1 MVSAL
6 WRKLVEMPV
15 NQNRTIWEDLA
26 AVKDGRLHIDEF
38 SERAMRQGY
47 TAYGVQRLLAQ
58 RFQPEVEAIGTQ
70 LEADIAELVRW
81 QL

>member
-6 WRKLVEMPV
+6 WRKLVEMPA
-15 NQNRTIWEDLA
+15 NHNRTIWEDLA
-26 AVKDGRLHIDEF
+26 AVKDGRLHVDEF
-38 SERAMRQGY
+38 RERALRQGY
-47 TAYGVQRLLAQ
+47 TEYGVQRLLAQ